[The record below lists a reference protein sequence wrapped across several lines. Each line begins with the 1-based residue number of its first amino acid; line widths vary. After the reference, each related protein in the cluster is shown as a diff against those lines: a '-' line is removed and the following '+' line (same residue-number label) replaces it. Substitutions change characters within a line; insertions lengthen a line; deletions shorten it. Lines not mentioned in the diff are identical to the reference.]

1 MNRSNKSGAILK
13 SVDGLNESEALEKIN
28 QYTRRTLTKDEVYI
42 FPVTLCN
49 NDIDRDTEQF
59 TLESLRVMA
68 DLYKGKTG
76 IKDHDWST
84 DNQVARIFDTEVVL
98 VTGKATASGEP
109 FYELRALCYMLN
121 NEQNK
126 PLIDEIEAGIKKE
139 VSVGVSVGRCT
150 CSICGKDLWNDPEC
164 SHYKGKVYDGKT
176 CYVKLENPLDAYE
189 WSFVAIPAQKEAGV
203 TKKYDEEEAKRKA
216 GKNNMFTYDDK
227 LKDFGIDEETFKG
240 FEMESEKVMNILQ
253 KTKAPEKEE
262 FISAEKAKSFLGTE
276 KTADEILN
284 LAKDAEGYKA
294 NAELYTKLFD
304 EQVAD
309 ALKEGVKAR
318 GEGFDQERWEKILR
332 SFSYEEVKGQKEEW
346 HNDAQKELHA
356 GERVSE
362 PFHNVRNG
370 RNFSDKDIN
379 F

>member
-1 MNRSNKSGAILK
+1 MNRSNKAGAILK
-13 SVDGLNESEALEKIN
+13 SVDGLNESDALEKIN
-28 QYTRRTLTKDEVYI
+28 QYTRRPLTKDEVYI

-84 DNQVARIFDTEVVL
+84 DNQVARIFDTEVVP
-98 VTGKATASGEP
+98 VAGKTTASGEP

-139 VSVGVSVGRCT
+139 VSVGVAIGRCT
-150 CSICGKDLWNDPEC
+150 CSICGRDFWNDLEC
-164 SHYKGKVYDGKT
+164 SHHKGELYNGRT
-176 CYVKLENPLDAYE
+176 CFIKLENPTDAYE
-189 WSFVAIPAQKEAGV
+189 WSFVAIPSQKEAGV

-216 GKNNMFTYDDK
+216 GNKNMFTYDDK

-253 KTKAPEKEE
+253 KSKAPEKEE

-309 ALKEGVKAR
+309 ALKEGVKAK

-346 HNDAQKELHA
+346 HNDAQKELHG

>member
-1 MNRSNKSGAILK
+1 MNRSNKAGAILK
-13 SVDGLNESEALEKIN
+13 SVDGLNESDALEKIN
-28 QYTRRTLTKDEVYI
+28 QYTRRTLTKEEVYI

-98 VTGKATASGEP
+98 VAGKTTASGEP

-150 CSICGKDLWNDPEC
+150 CSICGRDFWNDPEC
-164 SHYKGKVYDGKT
+164 SHYKGDVYDGKT
-176 CYVKLENPLDAYE
+176 CYVKLENPQDAYE

-216 GKNNMFTYDDK
+216 GKNDMFTYDDK

-253 KTKAPEKEE
+253 KAKAPEKEE

-304 EQVAD
+304 EQVAE
-309 ALKEGVKAR
+309 ALKEGVKAK

-346 HNDAQKELHA
+346 HNDAQKELHG

-370 RNFSDKDIN
+370 QNFSDKDIN